1 MIRTRRA
8 PDGSVEALA
17 EVAVGVAVRQVV
29 VPLGHTTGPVDAGGL
44 RNAPVVVLTDGS
56 LAPVVL
62 AGVERAGQASVAML
76 RPPWPST
83 PGASLLEGATS
94 AEVVVM
100 LPLPER
106 TTEDALV
113 PARAL
118 GGRPLPVVPLDD
130 LVAARSMLEVCWLD
144 LDVAIPSLDEA
155 ARDRARAA
163 ASELGLFVSH
173 HVVEVDPR
181 PGLGNQPVSDVTLHE
196 LTAASTGVLAGR
208 IAAGNRRWR

>member
-1 MIRTRRA
+1 MIRTLKG
-8 PDGSVEALA
+8 PGGSVDALA
-17 EVAVGVAVRQVV
+17 EVVVGVDVRQVV
-29 VPLGHTTGPVDAGGL
+29 VPLGHTTEPVDAGGL
-44 RNAPVVVLTDGS
+44 RNAPVVVLTDAS
-56 LAPVVL
+56 LTRVVL

-83 PGASLLEGATS
+83 PGASLLEAATS

-100 LPLPER
+100 LALPGR
-106 TTEDALV
+106 TTEDGLI

-130 LVAARSMLEVCWLD
+130 LVAARSMLEACWID

-163 ASELGLFVSH
+163 ASDLALFHRH

-181 PGLGNQPVSDVTLHE
+181 PGLGTEPFSGVTLHA